1 MRAKKNRR
9 MKTPERDQTFL
20 GELLIASH
28 LFPVSSATIDTEN
41 QAWES
46 DMSYPDGLFLRGNQ
60 QGMGYSCEASKIDWK
75 LQKPQTKACI
85 FPMG

>member
-1 MRAKKNRR
+1 MRAKENRR
-9 MKTPERDQTFL
+9 MKIPEKDETFL

-28 LFPVSSATIDTEN
+28 LFPVSPGTIDTEN

-46 DMSYPDGLFLRGNQ
+46 DMSYPDGLFLGGDQ
-60 QGMGYSCEASKIDWK
+60 QSMGYSWEASKIDWK
-75 LQKPQTKACI
+75 LQKPETKGYI